1 MKPAIRK
8 PGKMPYYRIRFAKEN
23 VDEERMSVLSLPST
37 DWFVSLE
44 KDAKRHH
51 YQGWIFLD
59 IPYDTSN
66 NRKAKMFI
74 KDSIPWLPMVKFQN
88 GTWSLTDV
96 DTEKFDDY
104 KTYVAKEKHHWIG
117 MYDKGEM
124 LDRHAQFWAKNKL
137 NKIDRKKREVNNAC
151 FLYDKAYEALEELKL
166 SKEEYITEFR
176 GKECVKKIKQDAKI
190 NLQNIIEQVVRCN
203 QNLTPVLPTLV
214 LQNVILQLYAKNE
227 DTRDQYRMEECE
239 ILSRMFENRIHKN

>member
-1 MKPAIRK
+1 
-8 PGKMPYYRIRFAKEN
+8 MPYYRLRFAKEN
-23 VDEERMSVLSLPST
+23 VDDERMSVLSLPSS

-51 YQGWIFLD
+51 YQGWVYLD

-96 DTEKFDDY
+96 DMEKFGDY
-104 KTYVAKEKHHWIG
+104 KTYVAKEKHLWLG
-117 MYDKGEM
+117 EYDKGDM

-137 NKIDRKKREVNNAC
+137 NKIDRKKREVNNAV
-151 FLYDKAYEALEELKL
+151 FLVEKAREALAELKL
-166 SKEEYITEFR
+166 EKENYARDVEAEQHPDKSIHFVR
-176 GKECVKKIKQDAKI
+176 RLKKDAKI

-214 LQNVILQLYAKNE
+214 LQNVILQLYAKHE
-227 DTRDQYRMEECE
+227 DTRDDYRMEECE
-239 ILSRMFENRIHKN
+239 ILSRMFENRILKN